1 MKNHLKSIAAPRT
14 WKLDRKKCKFI
25 MRPNP
30 GAHKFELGMPL
41 GVILRD
47 HLKLASTMSEVEKML
62 NNNDILVDGKRKR
75 DRREIVGLFDIIN
88 VSSLNKYFQV
98 EIDNKGRLI
107 LTEINEK
114 NANVKICKVT
124 GKKALKG
131 AKVQL
136 NLYDGKNV
144 LTVKDVKVGDSV
156 IFNVEKRQIEKVLP
170 LKEGAEI
177 LLTKGKHAGSSGKL
191 ESLQGET
198 AIYVNDKGN
207 KIETTR
213 KYLYVRK

>member
-62 NNNDILVDGKRKR
+62 NNNEILVDGKRKT
-75 DRREIVGLFDIIN
+75 DRREIIGLFDVIA
-88 VSSLNKYFQV
+88 VPELKRYFTV
-98 EIDNKGRLI
+98 EMDQKGRLV
-107 LTEINEK
+107 TSEIEEK
-114 NANVKICKVT
+114 NAKTKVCKVV
-124 GKKALKG
+124 GKSVLKG
-131 AKVQL
+131 AKIQL
-136 NLYDGKNV
+136 NLYDGKNII
-144 LTVKDVKVGDSV
+144 TDKDVQVGDSV
-156 IFNVEKRQIEKVLP
+156 MLNIEKKQPDKVLP

-177 LLTKGKHAGSSGKL
+177 LLTKGKHAGSIGKL
-191 ESLQGET
+191 KSIQGDT
-198 AIYVNDKGN
+198 AVYFNTEGN
-207 KIETTR
+207 EFETTK